1 MVYIDN
7 ALISFNGQLWC
18 HMMADS
24 LDELHSFAAY
34 IGVSS
39 NWFHK
44 DASYP
49 HYDITIQTKQNALCL
64 GATAVDRKQIIECG
78 KKLKQEL
85 DFLQKQQIEYT
96 IQLKLF

>member
-7 ALISFNGQLWC
+7 AVISFNGQLWC

-24 LDELHSFAAY
+24 LEELHSFAAY
-34 IGVSS
+34 IGVS
-39 NWFHK
+39 NKWFHK

-49 HYDITIQTKQNALCL
+49 HYDITIQTKENALCL
-64 GATAVDRKQIIECG
+64 GAIKADRKQIIECG

-85 DFLQKQQIEYT
+85 ASLQSQQKHT
-96 IQLKLF
+96 IQLQLF